1 MARTPNPSRLAG
13 GVLSYFTRHGTA
25 ANLLLILMLAA
36 GILASTKIRSQ
47 FFPDVVLENI
57 TIRASWN
64 GAGPEDI
71 DNSVIS
77 VIEPAIIAVEG
88 INNVTSTAK
97 EGSFTIR
104 LEFEP
109 NWDMARALE
118 EVKSAVDAVTNLPE
132 NLNTIKVKRGV
143 WRDRVTDVVISGP
156 VSPQQLS
163 QYADEFVARLYTD
176 GITRTRIRGVAAPVI
191 DVRATEATLIRHDI
205 TLSEISNAIS
215 KAAEADPA
223 GDVAGGT
230 ARVRTGVEKRSAED
244 IGEIVV
250 RSNPDGSKLRVSD
263 VAEIVVEE
271 SNRVVAYFK
280 GENPAVSIRVDRSD
294 KGDAISMQAQVQRA
308 AEEMV
313 EFLPQGVEIELIRT
327 RAEAITDRLNILL
340 DNGALG
346 LAMVVGLLFLFLSAR
361 TAFWVAAG
369 IPAAMFAAIAFMYV
383 AGLTINM
390 ISLFGL
396 IIVLGIVVDDAI
408 VVGEHADFRAR
419 RLGEDPTTAAE
430 NAARRMASPVFS
442 ATITT
447 VIAFYALTFVDGWF
461 GRLIEDIPLTVIAV
475 LLASLIECFL
485 ILPNHMRHALVSQAT
500 NAWYDWPSRTFNH
513 GFRYVRDVA
522 FRPLMAWVVRLRYPV
537 IAGAFLILTQFLA
550 MFYNGDVTWR
560 FINFPER
567 GSISGNIMMLPGA
580 TREDTRTMVRELD
593 RAAKTVAAKLEE
605 EHGENPVTFVMTQ
618 VGGTTGRG
626 LSGSDTKD
634 PDQLGSIAIELTD
647 ADQRPYSSHVFVGAL
662 QEEVRKHPLLETLS
676 FRGWRSG
683 GGGDALDVKFYGEN
697 SPILKQASEALRS
710 AVEQYEE
717 VSAVEDD
724 LAYDKAEL
732 VLELTPQGE
741 ALGFTIDDIGR
752 ELYRRLNGITAS
764 EFPVGNRTG
773 KIIVRLPEEELTASF
788 LDLTRMR
795 LPGGDY
801 VPLSELVTIS
811 STLGFSTVK
820 RVNGLRVVTVNGDI
834 SEDDPERASEIITE
848 LRSDILP
855 RIESE
860 LGVRWELGGLAE
872 SEEEFLSD
880 ALYGFYL
887 CLLGIYLTL
896 TWIFASWGRPLAII
910 LVIPFGLVGTIYG
923 HMAWDVPLSMFTV
936 VGLIGMSGIIIN
948 DSIVLVTTID
958 EYSKDRGLVPAVIDA
973 TADRLRPVLLTTL
986 TTVLGLAPLLFE
998 TSRQAQ
1004 FLKPTVI
1011 TLCYGLGFG
1020 VFLVLLVVPAFIII
1034 GKDISNLFKA
1044 FWRGAFGHHPAK
1056 AHRGVLLVAGAANLG
1071 IVALTIGVW
1080 AATGEVSS
1088 IVQGLS
1094 NWLEVTQAMAM
1105 SLTLIGGIAVVT
1117 IAGLIAAL
1125 LLLRSPDAA
1134 ANIDSATATNK
1145 S

>member
-1 MARTPNPSRLAG
+1 
-13 GVLSYFTRHGTA
+13 
-25 ANLLLILMLAA
+25 
-36 GILASTKIRSQ
+36 
-47 FFPDVVLENI
+47 
-57 TIRASWN
+57 
-64 GAGPEDI
+64 
-71 DNSVIS
+71 
-77 VIEPAIIAVEG
+77 
-88 INNVTSTAK
+88 
-97 EGSFTIR
+97 
-104 LEFEP
+104 
-109 NWDMARALE
+109 
-118 EVKSAVDAVTNLPE
+118 
-132 NLNTIKVKRGV
+132 
-143 WRDRVTDVVISGP
+143 
-156 VSPQQLS
+156 
-163 QYADEFVARLYTD
+163 
-176 GITRTRIRGVAAPVI
+176 
-191 DVRATEATLIRHDI
+191 
-205 TLSEISNAIS
+205 
-215 KAAEADPA
+215 
-223 GDVAGGT
+223 
-230 ARVRTGVEKRSAED
+230 
-244 IGEIVV
+244 
-250 RSNPDGSKLRVSD
+250 
-263 VAEIVVEE
+263 
-271 SNRVVAYFK
+271 
-280 GENPAVSIRVDRSD
+280 
-294 KGDAISMQAQVQRA
+294 
-308 AEEMV
+308 
-313 EFLPQGVEIELIRT
+313 
-327 RAEAITDRLNILL
+327 
-340 DNGALG
+340 
-346 LAMVVGLLFLFLSAR
+346 
-361 TAFWVAAG
+361 
-369 IPAAMFAAIAFMYV
+369 
-383 AGLTINM
+383 
-390 ISLFGL
+390 
-396 IIVLGIVVDDAI
+396 
-408 VVGEHADFRAR
+408 
-419 RLGEDPTTAAE
+419 
-430 NAARRMASPVFS
+430 
-442 ATITT
+442 
-447 VIAFYALTFVDGWF
+447 
-461 GRLIEDIPLTVIAV
+461 
-475 LLASLIECFL
+475 
-485 ILPNHMRHALVSQAT
+485 
-500 NAWYDWPSRTFNH
+500 
-513 GFRYVRDVA
+513 
-522 FRPLMAWVVRLRYPV
+522 
-537 IAGAFLILTQFLA
+537 
-550 MFYNGDVTWR
+550 
-560 FINFPER
+560 
-567 GSISGNIMMLPGA
+567 
-580 TREDTRTMVRELD
+580 
-593 RAAKTVAAKLEE
+593 
-605 EHGENPVTFVMTQ
+605 
-618 VGGTTGRG
+618 
-626 LSGSDTKD
+626 
-634 PDQLGSIAIELTD
+634 
-647 ADQRPYSSHVFVGAL
+647 VGAL

-811 STLGFSTVK
+811 STL
-820 RVNGLRVVTVNGDI
+820 
-834 SEDDPERASEIITE
+834 
-848 LRSDILP
+848 SDILP

-1071 IVALTIGVW
+1071 IVAHCR
-1080 AATGEVSS
+1080 ADHR
-1088 IVQGLS
+1088 GLGG
-1094 NWLEVTQAMAM
+1094 NWRGFEY
-1105 SLTLIGGIAVVT
+1105 
-1117 IAGLIAAL
+1117 
-1125 LLLRSPDAA
+1125 RSGAEQLA
-1134 ANIDSATATNK
+1134 
-1145 S
+1145 